1 MHQQVNMFT
10 LHTNDKGG
18 KAYFVP
24 VPNSANIKNILDE
37 TGISW
42 DVRFEKSFDVT
53 GGNLSYIH
61 KRVNGQDIYFFANSS
76 DNYVDVPVVL
86 KGKLK
91 LQLWNPQNGEI
102 SGCETK
108 TESKDGIDYTR
119 IQLKLNPVESVFFVS
134 Q

>member
-18 KAYFVP
+18 KAYFFP
-24 VPNSANIKNILDE
+24 VPNSANMKTILDE

-42 DVRFEKSFDVT
+42 DVRFEKSFDAT

-76 DNYVDVPVVL
+76 DNNVDVPVVL

-108 TESKDGIDYTR
+108 TEVKDGIDYTR